1 MGTAA
6 IEAIIKSRDKE
17 GLFNSIFDFC
27 QRVDLR
33 KVNKKV
39 IESLIKCGAFDSTG
53 ALRSQ
58 LWALYEKAMENGQQ
72 IQKQKADKQKSL
84 FGDPENG
91 SFFSYNGKYPEIGE
105 WPENELLAYEK
116 EALGFFISSHPL
128 VSFEKELKKAANTDT
143 KEIQNLKD
151 GAEAKIGG
159 VPVALNEIKTKR
171 GDMMGFV
178 TLEDLKGSVEVIVF
192 AELYKKVSP
201 IIKSEQPILVKGKVT
216 LDTTNSKTKV
226 KAEDISLLADAARI
240 LPSTV
245 HFSFDVALISKQQL
259 EKLKNILKN
268 HPGKCA
274 AYLHLVISG
283 QSETVISLSENF
295 HLNPSEGLSKEVE
308 YLFGS
313 QVMTFD

>member
-1 MGTAA
+1 M
-6 IEAIIKSRDKE
+6 
-17 GLFNSIFDFC
+17 
-27 QRVDLR
+27 
-33 KVNKKV
+33 
-39 IESLIKCGAFDSTG
+39 
-53 ALRSQ
+53 
-58 LWALYEKAMENGQQ
+58 EKGQQ
-72 IQKQKADKQKSL
+72 LQKQKGDKQKSL
-84 FGDPENG
+84 FSETENG
-91 SFFSYNGKYPEIGE
+91 SSFSYNGKYPEIPE
-105 WPENELLAYEK
+105 WPESELLAYEK

-128 VSFEKELKKAANTDT
+128 VSFEKELKKVSNTDT

-178 TLEDLKGSVEVIVF
+178 TLEDLKGSIEVIVF
-192 AELYKKVSP
+192 AELYKKISP

-216 LDTTNSKTKV
+216 LDATNLKTKV
-226 KAEDISLLADAARI
+226 KAEEVTLLADAVKI
-240 LPSTV
+240 LPSSV
-245 HFSFDVALISKQQL
+245 HVHLDISVLSKPHL

-268 HPGKCA
+268 HPGQCTT
-274 AYLHLVISG
+274 YLHLVIPG
-283 QSETVISLSENF
+283 QSETVISLPDEF

>member
-1 MGTAA
+1 M
-6 IEAIIKSRDKE
+6 
-17 GLFNSIFDFC
+17 
-27 QRVDLR
+27 R

-84 FGDPENG
+84 FGDTENG
-91 SFFSYNGKYPEIGE
+91 SFFSYNGKYPEMLE

-216 LDTTNSKTKV
+216 LDATNLKTKV
-226 KAEDISLLADAARI
+226 KAEDISLLADAAKI

-245 HFSFDVALISKQQL
+245 HFSFDVSLISKQQL

-274 AYLHLVISG
+274 AYLHLIIPG
-283 QSETVISLSENF
+283 QSETVISLSEEF
-295 HLNPSEGLSKEVE
+295 HLNPSEGLSKEIE